1 MRHGRGTFRN
11 VLDTGGGTRQPLSDA
26 ARKNQPHDA
35 FGSTRSAANIH
46 MQGHEIFT
54 FVKNCIP
61 GHVNDLLARNQVG
74 LDEIDWFIFHQASSV
89 VLDAL
94 TTSLEVVPGKVLR
107 HLEMVG
113 NTVSASIPMTLRA
126 ALDDGRILPDHL
138 VLLCGFGAG
147 LSWGSALVRW

>member
-1 MRHGRGTFRN
+1 MRCEK
-11 VLDTGGGTRQPLSDA
+11 DE
-26 ARKNQPHDA
+26 PHDS

-46 MQGHEIFT
+46 MQGHDIFT
-54 FVKNCIP
+54 FVKNRIP
-61 GHVNDLLARNQVG
+61 EHVNDLLARNQVSV
-74 LDEIDWFIFHQASSV
+74 DDIDWFVFHQASSV

-94 TTSLEVVPGKVLR
+94 TTSLEIVPAKVLR
-107 HLEMVG
+107 HLETVG

-126 ALDDGRILPDHL
+126 ALDERRIQPDHL

>member
-1 MRHGRGTFRN
+1 MFWIPA
-11 VLDTGGGTRQPLSDA
+11 GGTRQPLSDA
-26 ARKNQPHDA
+26 MREDEPHDS

-46 MQGHEIFT
+46 MQGHDIFT
-54 FVKNCIP
+54 FVKNRIP
-61 GHVNDLLARNQVG
+61 EHVNDLLARNQVSV
-74 LDEIDWFIFHQASSV
+74 DDIDWFVFHQASSV

-94 TTSLEVVPGKVLR
+94 TTSLEIVPAKVLR
-107 HLEMVG
+107 HLETVG

-126 ALDDGRILPDHL
+126 ALDERRIQPDHL